1 MEEENIEIIIKYE
14 NEEKTVTPIPETFEE
29 LNQKFHNLFGL
40 EETNYSFTFSY
51 KIKYIINLNESNYKN
66 ELLNIKQME
75 NPIIFVEKESFNLL
89 NSNDNL
95 AVSIVND
102 ENSNSLENLSKS
114 IRNLQSSDSDNR
126 QNENKNNI
134 EKIEK
139 ELNITN
145 EKIKKEIKEVEKL
158 KEILYVLSGN
168 EIQNTQKENKSDE
181 IERIKKEKEIKIKH
195 IMDKNNEKAN

>member
-1 MEEENIEIIIKYE
+1 MDEENIEIVIKYK
-14 NEEKTVTPIPETFEE
+14 NEEKTVSPIPETFEE

-75 NPIIFVEKESFNLL
+75 NPIIFVEKESLNLL

-114 IRNLQSSDSDNR
+114 IRNLQSSDSDKR

-158 KEILYVLSGN
+158 KEILYELSGN

-181 IERIKKEKEIKIKH
+181 I
-195 IMDKNNEKAN
+195 

>member
-14 NEEKTVTPIPETFEE
+14 NEEKTVSPIPETFEE

-114 IRNLQSSDSDNR
+114 IRNL
-126 QNENKNNI
+126 I
-134 EKIEK
+134 
-139 ELNITN
+139 
-145 EKIKKEIKEVEKL
+145 
-158 KEILYVLSGN
+158 
-168 EIQNTQKENKSDE
+168 
-181 IERIKKEKEIKIKH
+181 
-195 IMDKNNEKAN
+195 